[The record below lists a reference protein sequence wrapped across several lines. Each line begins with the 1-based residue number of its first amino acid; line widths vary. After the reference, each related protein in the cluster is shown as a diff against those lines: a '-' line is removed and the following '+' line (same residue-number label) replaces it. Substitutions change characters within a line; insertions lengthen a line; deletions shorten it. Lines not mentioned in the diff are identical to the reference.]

1 MQVLVSVE
9 AETELYR
16 LAQEGS
22 FWTQREVAHIYVY
35 LRYLQEKIATAP
47 DFWNIDGSATGY
59 LQSFTTRRN
68 GKPIWRL
75 CPTHVSCIGLLTV
88 QDGDLFVLAFCNRAE
103 VETIEQTLVNW
114 C

>member
-1 MQVLVSVE
+1 MQVLVSDE

-22 FWTQREVAHIYVY
+22 VWTQREVARTYVY
-35 LRYLQEKIATAP
+35 LRYLNEKIAAAP
-47 DFWNIDGSATGY
+47 DFWNIDGSATGF

-68 GKPIWRL
+68 GNPIWRL
-75 CPTHVSCIGLLTV
+75 CPTHVSCIALLTV
-88 QDGDLFVLAFCNRAE
+88 QDGDLLVLAICSRAE
-103 VETIEQTLVNW
+103 IETLEQTLIN